1 MPAPSV
7 RNGFWKSPHSRALP
21 CVFAERTL
29 LMGIVNATPDSF
41 SDGGEAFSPD
51 AARSR
56 AAALVSAGADIID
69 LGAESTRPGFAPV
82 GAEEELRR
90 LLPALAAIRE
100 ALPDVPV
107 SVDTYRPE
115 VAEAAIAAGADIIND
130 VRAIGAA
137 GESGAE
143 GRAMA
148 RVAARLGCPLIAMH
162 NRAFPRG
169 ADFLRDFLEDMR
181 AGAARLLSEGVPA
194 SQLWLDPGFGFGKT
208 PEQNLRLVAEI
219 GKIAELG
226 FPVLLAASRKST
238 LGLVLGGKP
247 PRERAGGDAACCAL
261 GAFGGAACLR
271 LHDVGAHRDCVRTA
285 DAIFRASRAA
295 FSAP

>member
-1 MPAPSV
+1 
-7 RNGFWKSPHSRALP
+7 
-21 CVFAERTL
+21 
-29 LMGIVNATPDSF
+29 
-41 SDGGEAFSPD
+41 
-51 AARSR
+51 
-56 AAALVSAGADIID
+56 
-69 LGAESTRPGFAPV
+69 
-82 GAEEELRR
+82 
-90 LLPALAAIRE
+90 
-100 ALPDVPV
+100 
-107 SVDTYRPE
+107 
-115 VAEAAIAAGADIIND
+115 
-130 VRAIGAA
+130 
-137 GESGAE
+137 
-143 GRAMA
+143 MA

-181 AGAARLLSEGVPA
+181 TGAARLLSAGVPA